1 MPLSRRAFA
10 QLLGA
15 GAAAAAM
22 PQLLAAGAKKPAGT
36 IRLNANENP
45 YGPSPAALNAMR
57 DAFGEAA
64 RYPDAAAEQLA
75 ADIAKLHGVTTDE
88 VILGDGS
95 SEILK
100 LVAAA
105 YTGASRKLSMAS
117 PTFEAIGHYAR
128 AGGAEV
134 VEVPLDASFAH
145 DLDKMS
151 GASVIYICNPN
162 NPTGSITPKPALK
175 SFLEKTPPTTIVL
188 VDEAYHHYASSND
201 YETMI
206 PLTRTMPNLIVA
218 RTFSK
223 IYGMAGLRA
232 GYAIAQRDVIKTLD
246 RQKAWDSMN
255 LMALVAARASLGD
268 AEHVNRGRLRN
279 STTKQELIATL
290 AEIGYN
296 VVPSEANFV
305 MIDLRRDVK
314 PVIAGMRDR
323 GVQVGRL
330 FPAMPHHLRVT
341 IGTQPEMTRFMDV
354 FREVM
359 A

>member
-10 QLLGA
+10 QLLGV

-22 PQLLAAGAKKPAGT
+22 PQLVTAATKKAVGEV
-36 IRLNANENP
+36 RLNANENP
-45 YGPSPAALNAMR
+45 YGPSSAAITAMR

-64 RYPDAAAEQLA
+64 RYPDAEAEKLV
-75 ADIAKLHGVTTDE
+75 ADIAHANGVSNDE

-105 YTGASRKLSMAS
+105 YIGAGKKLTTAA
-117 PTFEAIGHYAR
+117 PTFEAIAHYAR

-134 VEVPLDASFAH
+134 VEVPLDASYAH
-145 DLDKMS
+145 DLGKMT
-151 GASVIYICNPN
+151 GANVVYVCNPN
-162 NPTGSITPKPALK
+162 NPTASITPKAVLRA
-175 SFLEKTPPTTIVL
+175 FLDATPPSTIVL
-188 VDEAYHHYASSND
+188 VDEAYHHYVATDD
-201 YETMI
+201 YESVI
-206 PLTRTMPNLIVA
+206 PLTRTHPNLIVA

-232 GYAIAQRDVIKTLD
+232 GYAIAQRDVIKALD
-246 RQKAWDSMN
+246 AQKAWDTMN
-255 LMALVAARASLGD
+255 VMALVAARASLSD
-268 AEHVNRGRLRN
+268 TEHVTRGRLRN
-279 STTKQELIATL
+279 STTKQELVARL
-290 AEIGYN
+290 VELGYSII
-296 VVPSEANFV
+296 PSEANFV

-314 PVIAGMRDR
+314 PVIAAMRER
-323 GVQVGRL
+323 GVHVGRL

-341 IGTQPEMTRFMDV
+341 IGTQPEMVRFAEV